1 MFMNKSIFLPV
12 IILLSALLVFSC
24 STSEKSSQDEKV
36 ELTTKADSASWIIGI
51 QIADN
56 FKKQKLAEKLNME
69 IMFAAMEAQLESEE
83 LLFDLQDG
91 NRIVG
96 EFMQE
101 AAKSGNAGKI
111 AEGEAFLEE
120 NAKRDEVTVTN
131 SGLQYEILTEGNGE
145 IPTAENVVKTHYH
158 GTLLDGTVFDSSVDR
173 GKPAEFPVNGVIKGW
188 VEALQIMPVGSKWK
202 LYIPYDLAYGERG
215 AGGVIGPYETLIF
228 EIELIEIVK

>member
-36 ELTTKADSASWIIGI
+36 ELITKADSASWIIGI

-56 FKKQKLAEKLNME
+56 FKKQKLADKLDLD
-69 IMFAAMEAQLESEE
+69 IMFAAMEAQMESEE
-83 LLFDLQDG
+83 LLIDLQKG
-91 NRIVG
+91 NKVVG

-101 AAKSGNAGKI
+101 AAKSGSAGKI

-120 NAKRDEVTVTN
+120 NAKRDEVKVTD

-158 GTLLDGTVFDSSVDR
+158 GTLLDGTVFDSSVER

-188 VEALQIMPVGSKWK
+188 VEALQMMPVGSKWK
-202 LYIPYDLAYGERG
+202 LYIPYNLAYGERG

>member
-1 MFMNKSIFLPV
+1 MNKSIFLPA
-12 IILLSALLVFSC
+12 IILLSTFLVFSC
-24 STSEKSSQDEKV
+24 STSEKSSQDESV
-36 ELTTKADSASWIIGI
+36 ELTNKADSASWIIGI

-56 FKKQKLAEKLNME
+56 FKKQKLAEKLNMKV
-69 IMFAAMEAQLESEE
+69 MFAAMQAQLESEE
-83 LLFDLQDG
+83 LLFDLQEG

-101 AAKSGNAGKI
+101 ATKSGNSGKI
-111 AEGEAFLEE
+111 AEGEAFLKE
-120 NAKRDEVTVTN
+120 NAKRDEVKVTE
-131 SGLQYEILTEGNGE
+131 SGLQYEILKAGNGK

-158 GTLLDGTVFDSSVDR
+158 GTLLDGTVFDSSVER

-188 VEALQIMPVGSKWK
+188 VEALQMMPVGSKWK
-202 LYIPYDLAYGERG
+202 LYIPYNLAYGERG

>member
-1 MFMNKSIFLPV
+1 MNKSIFLPA
-12 IILLSALLVFSC
+12 IILLSAVLVFSC
-24 STSEKSSQDEKV
+24 STSEKSSKDEKV

-56 FKKQKLAEKLNME
+56 FKKQKLADKLNME
-69 IMFAAMEAQLESEE
+69 IMFAAMEAQLDSEK

-111 AEGEAFLEE
+111 TEGEAFLKE

-131 SGLQYEILTEGNGE
+131 SGLQYEILTEGNGK
-145 IPTAENVVKTHYH
+145 IPIAENVVKTHYH
-158 GTLLDGTVFDSSVDR
+158 GTLLDGTVFDSSVER

-188 VEALQIMPVGSKWK
+188 VEALQMMPVGSKWK